1 MQFGLLGKKL
11 GHSYSPQIHSHLGD
25 YPYDLF
31 ERSPEEL
38 ADFLQNG
45 NFDGLNV
52 TIPYKKAVIPFC
64 ASLSPIA
71 MRLGAINTLIRRND
85 GQLVGHNTDY
95 FGFKTMLQK
104 SGVPV
109 KDRLVVVLGAGGASS
124 TVVAVLEEMGAIIHV
139 ISHKENTPE
148 TLARNSDAVLLV
160 NATPVG
166 MYPNNGETPADL
178 SYFPKLEGVLDLIYN
193 PARTRL
199 LLDAE
204 ARGLVAVNGLEML
217 VAQAKESAEWF
228 IHRAIP
234 DGEIDRIY
242 TQMRNQT
249 ENIVL
254 VGMPGSGK
262 TTIGAKI
269 AEISGRQHIDA
280 DAYLVEKAGR
290 SIADIFANGG
300 EETFRRLETEVLQEL
315 GKRSG
320 LVISTGGGC
329 VTRPENYDF
338 LHQNGTIFRINRD
351 LELLPIDGRPLM
363 KTNTK
368 ADMLRI
374 RDPLYNRFADHQVD
388 NNSTPEEAAAQILH
402 LLEDET

>member
-11 GHSYSPQIHSHLGD
+11 GHSYSPQIHAHLGE

-31 ERSPEEL
+31 EKSPEEL
-38 ADFLQNG
+38 DDFLING
-45 NFDGLNV
+45 DFDGLNV
-52 TIPYKKAVIPFC
+52 TIPYKKTVIPYC
-64 ASLSPIA
+64 ESLSPIA
-71 MRLGAINTLIRRND
+71 RRLGAVNTLIRRND
-85 GQLVGHNTDY
+85 GKLVGHNTDY
-95 FGFKTMLQK
+95 FGFKTMLRK
-104 SGVPV
+104 SGVSV
-109 KDRLVVVLGAGGASS
+109 ENRSVVVLGAGGAAN

-139 ISHKENTPE
+139 VTHKENTPK
-148 TLARNSDAVLLV
+148 TLSRYPDTVLLV

-166 MYPNNGETPADL
+166 MYPNNGETPVDL

-234 DGEIDRIY
+234 DAEIDRIY
-242 TQMRNQT
+242 IELRNQM
-249 ENIVL
+249 ENVIL
-254 VGMPGSGK
+254 IGMPGSGK

-269 AEISGRQHIDA
+269 AEASGRQHIDA
-280 DAYLVEKAGR
+280 DAYLVEKVGR
-290 SIADIFANGG
+290 PIADIFAQDG
-300 EETFRRLETEVLQEL
+300 EAGFRRLETEVLQEL

-329 VTRPENYDF
+329 VTRPENYDL
-338 LHQNGTIFRINRD
+338 LHQNGIIFRINRALD
-351 LELLPIDGRPLM
+351 ELPIDGRPLM
-363 KTNTK
+363 QSTAK
-368 ADMLRI
+368 ADMFRV
-374 RDPLYNRFADHQVD
+374 RDPLYNQFADHQVS
-388 NNSTPEEAAAQILH
+388 NNSTPEAAAAEILH
-402 LLEDET
+402 LLEE

>member
-31 ERSPEEL
+31 EKSPEEL
-38 ADFLQNG
+38 VDFLKNG
-45 NFDGLNV
+45 DFDGLNV
-52 TIPYKKAVIPFC
+52 TIPYKKTVIPYC
-64 ASLSPIA
+64 ESLSPIA
-71 MRLGAINTLIRRND
+71 RRLGSVNTLIRRND
-85 GQLVGHNTDY
+85 GKLVGHNTDY
-95 FGFKTMLQK
+95 FGFKTMLRK
-104 SGVPV
+104 SGVDV
-109 KDRLVVVLGAGGASS
+109 ENRVVVVLGAGGASN

-139 ISHKENTPE
+139 VSHKENTPE
-148 TLARNSDAVLLV
+148 TLARYPETVLLV

-204 ARGLVAVNGLEML
+204 QRGLVAVNGLEML

-234 DGEIDRIY
+234 DSEIDRIY
-242 TQMRNQT
+242 IHLRNQM
-249 ENIVL
+249 ENVVL
-254 VGMPGSGK
+254 IGMPGSGK

-269 AEISGRQHIDA
+269 AEASGRQHIDA

-290 SIADIFANGG
+290 PIADIFASDG
-300 EETFRRLETEVLQEL
+300 EAVFRRLETEVLQEL

-329 VTRPENYDF
+329 VTRPENYPL
-338 LHQNGTIFRINRD
+338 LHQNGIIFRIRRD
-351 LELLPIDGRPLM
+351 LDLLPTEGRPLM
-363 KTNTK
+363 RNTAKT
-368 ADMLRI
+368 DMFRV
-374 RDPLYNRFADHQVD
+374 RDPLYNQFADYQVD
-388 NNSTPEEAAAQILH
+388 NSSTPEAAAAEILH
-402 LLEDET
+402 LLEEQL

>member
-31 ERSPEEL
+31 EKSPEEL
-38 ADFLQNG
+38 DDFLKNG
-45 NFDGLNV
+45 DFDGLNV
-52 TIPYKKAVIPFC
+52 TIPYKKTVIPYC
-64 ASLSPIA
+64 ESLSPIA
-71 MRLGAINTLIRRND
+71 QRLGSVNTLIRRND
-85 GQLVGHNTDY
+85 GKLVGHNTDY
-95 FGFKTMLQK
+95 FGFKTMLLK

-109 KDRLVVVLGAGGASS
+109 KDRLVVVLGAGGASN
-124 TVVAVLEEMGAIIHV
+124 TVVAVLEEMDAIIHV

-148 TLARNSDAVLLV
+148 TLSRNGDAVLLV

-166 MYPNNGETPADL
+166 MYPNNGETPIDL
-178 SYFPKLEGVLDLIYN
+178 GYFPKLEGVLDLIYN

-204 ARGLVAVNGLEML
+204 ERGLVAVNGLEML

-242 TQMRNQT
+242 VELRNQM

-254 VGMPGSGK
+254 IGMPGSGK

-269 AEISGRQHIDA
+269 AELSGRQHVDA
-280 DAYLVEKAGR
+280 DTYLVEKAGR
-290 SIADIFANGG
+290 PISDIFAKDG
-300 EETFRRLETEVLQEL
+300 EDAFRRLETEVLQEL

-329 VTRPENYDF
+329 VTRPENYS
-338 LHQNGTIFRINRD
+338 LIHQNGTIFRIRRD
-351 LELLPIDGRPLM
+351 LELLPIEGRPLM
-363 KTNTK
+363 QNTAKT
-368 ADMLRI
+368 DMFRV
-374 RDPLYNRFADHQVD
+374 RDPLYNQFADYQID
-388 NNSTPEEAAAQILH
+388 NSTTPEAAAAEILH
-402 LLEDET
+402 LLEE

>member
-31 ERSPEEL
+31 EKSPEEL
-38 ADFLQNG
+38 DDFLKNG
-45 NFDGLNV
+45 DFDGLNV
-52 TIPYKKAVIPFC
+52 TIPYKKTVIPYC

-95 FGFKTMLQK
+95 FGFKTMLRK

-109 KDRLVVVLGAGGASS
+109 KDRLVVVLGAGGASN

-139 ISHKENTPE
+139 IAHKDNNPE
-148 TLARNSDAVLLV
+148 TLSRYSDAIMLV

-166 MYPNNGETPADL
+166 MYPNNGETPVDL

-193 PARTRL
+193 PARTQL
-199 LLDAE
+199 MLDAE
-204 ARGLVAVNGLEML
+204 ARGIITVNGLEML

-234 DGEIDRIY
+234 SGEIDRIFVE
-242 TQMRNQT
+242 MRNQM
-249 ENIVL
+249 ENIIL
-254 VGMPGSGK
+254 IGMPGSGK
-262 TTIGAKI
+262 STIGTML
-269 AEISGRQHIDA
+269 AEATGRQFVDA

-290 SIADIFANGG
+290 PIADIFANDG
-300 EETFRRLETEVLQEL
+300 EAAFRQLETEVLQEL

-320 LVISTGGGC
+320 LVIATGGGC
-329 VTRPENYDF
+329 VTRPENYPL
-338 LHQNGTIFRINRD
+338 LHQNGTIFRLCRD
-351 LELLPIDGRPLM
+351 LDKLPTDGRPLM
-363 KTNTK
+363 KTTAK
-368 ADMLRI
+368 IDMFRV
-374 RDPLYNRFADHQVD
+374 RDPLYKQFADHEID
-388 NNSTPEEAAAQILH
+388 NNSTPEATVARILH
-402 LLEDET
+402 ILEE